1 MIWPFT
7 SARDAAAYRRGIEDA
22 ANFAAVRGAEL
33 FAQSR
38 STPQTDVALW
48 RAALHVESLSQDI
61 RRLDP

>member
-38 STPQTDVALW
+38 SNPYPSIEMAM
-48 RAALHVESLSQDI
+48 AALHVETLSEDI
-61 RRLDP
+61 RRLKP